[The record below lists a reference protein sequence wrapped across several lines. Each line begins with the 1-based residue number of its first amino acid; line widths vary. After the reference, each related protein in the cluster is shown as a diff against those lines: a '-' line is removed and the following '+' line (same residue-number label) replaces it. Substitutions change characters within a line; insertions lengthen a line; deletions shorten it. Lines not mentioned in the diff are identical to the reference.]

1 MALLADFGFCVD
13 GFPPSP
19 LFLSLDSLGRS
30 ELDWF
35 PLPLSLGGS
44 EEGSEDADFGGDVG
58 SALFD
63 SGLGGVFCE
72 ELRLAAAG
80 LAAADLGRESLVSNS
95 ALAVFESL
103 GVGFPPG
110 KSPWIGADVCALSEE
125 SEP

>member
-63 SGLGGVFCE
+63 SGLGGIFCE
-72 ELRLAAAG
+72 ELR

-103 GVGFPPG
+103 GVGLPPG
-110 KSPWIGADVCALSEE
+110 KSP
-125 SEP
+125 